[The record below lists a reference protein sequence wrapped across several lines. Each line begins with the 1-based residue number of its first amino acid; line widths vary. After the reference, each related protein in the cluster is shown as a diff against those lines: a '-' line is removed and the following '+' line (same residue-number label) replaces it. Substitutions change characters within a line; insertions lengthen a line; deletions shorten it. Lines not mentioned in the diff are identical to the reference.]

1 MPFSEPELEYL
12 ASQRLGRLATL
23 APDGAP
29 QNRPVG
35 FRYNPE
41 ADAIDI
47 FGWKMGASRK
57 FRNIQTDPRVAFVVD
72 DVASV
77 DPWRVR
83 GVEIR
88 GDAQALTEQDTY
100 EHPGS
105 NEVIRIHPQRTF
117 AWGLERNTQLAPSAD
132 TKEENQ

>member
-12 ASQRLGRLATL
+12 ASQRVLVVWRPSHPTARPRTVPWAFATTPRLTRSTSSGGTW
-23 APDGAP
+23 APGA
-29 QNRPVG
+29 
-35 FRYNPE
+35 
-41 ADAIDI
+41 
-47 FGWKMGASRK
+47 K
-57 FRNIQTDPRVAFVVD
+57 FRNIQTDPRVSFVVD

-100 EHPGS
+100 EHLGS
-105 NEVIRIHPQRTF
+105 NEIIRIHPQRTF
-117 AWGLERNTQLAPSAD
+117 AWGLDRNTQLPPD
-132 TKEENQ
+132 PRVRR

>member
-1 MPFSEPELEYL
+1 M
-12 ASQRLGRLATL
+12 ATV

-35 FRYNPE
+35 FRHNPD

-47 FGWKMGASRK
+47 FGWNMGASRK
-57 FRNIQTDPRVAFVVD
+57 FHNVQTNPHVSLVVD
-72 DVASV
+72 DVASL

-88 GDAQALTEQDTY
+88 GEAQALTEQGAF

-105 NEVIRIHPQRTF
+105 NEVIRIHPRRTF
-117 AWGLERNTQLAPSAD
+117 AWGLEP
-132 TKEENQ
+132 NQRQTPGRWATR